1 MTGALRSFHTAIAAA
16 KARMQAEWEAGRERK
31 DVGSG
36 ARLAPAM
43 PPATALNT
51 YTGMQLVEA
60 HDHAGAIVLEL
71 APLGRMSRRL
81 VLVEGDN
88 LRVTD
93 ISDPSWQG
101 THRNRR
107 GVTTRDDEQ
116 AQIDIGDDRY
126 EREREDRE

>member
-1 MTGALRSFHTAIAAA
+1 MTPAPRSFHTAIAAA
-16 KARMQAEWEAGRERK
+16 KARMAKEWEKGRDAQ

-36 ARLAPAM
+36 ARLAPVM
-43 PPATALNT
+43 PPAAALNA
-51 YTGMQLVEA
+51 YAAMQIVEA
-60 HDHAGAIVLEL
+60 YDHNGAIVLEL

-101 THRNRR
+101 TQRNRR
-107 GVTTRDDEQ
+107 GITSLDDEQ

-126 EREREDRE
+126 EREREDR